1 MSRERS
7 SSTLADAAGRAAAA
21 PVSEIVARS
30 ARELRAMMAAKT
42 LSPVEVFDAFA
53 ERIEK
58 VNPAINAMVA
68 MDLDRAREEARKAEG
83 AIMRQEPLG
92 LLHGLP
98 VGIND
103 LHSTAGLRTT
113 FGSLLH
119 KDNLPD
125 TDELCVARIKRAGG
139 IVMGK
144 TNVPEFGAGANT
156 VNRVY
161 GATVNPFGT
170 TLSASGSSG
179 GSAAALATDMVPLS
193 SGGDLGGSLRTPA
206 AFCGVVGHRPSPGTC
221 PTNRASDGWSPLAV
235 EGAMARN
242 VGDTA
247 LLLAALTGRAPM
259 DPISRDLSPQYFLS
273 LPPVR
278 LDRLKVAFSE
288 DLGSIP
294 VDDDVRARF
303 RAVANRIAPLFQS
316 ASWRHPEVGDVDT
329 PFEALRAVGYGN
341 AFGDYV
347 RKHRDI
353 ASPNIIANVE
363 LVGTLS
369 VSDIGRAHGAQ
380 TALYRKFQTFFEAVD
395 LLICP
400 AAPVAEFS
408 VDEVYVKQVGGVA
421 MASYIRWIALN
432 YAITLSTHAT
442 TVLPAG
448 LGPTGMPFGIQL
460 VGRHLDDAGTL
471 AIAGALEAEFA
482 KDPELARPRP
492 DIAKLS
498 RPGIETRARQV
509 SAAWLG
515 DGR

>member
-1 MSRERS
+1 M
-7 SSTLADAAGRAAAA
+7 TG
-21 PVSEIVARS
+21 IVAKS
-30 ARELRAMMAAKT
+30 ARELRALIAAKS

-53 ERIEK
+53 DRIER
-58 VNPAINAMVA
+58 VNPAVNAIVA
-68 MDLDRAREEARKAEG
+68 MDLDRGRDEARRAEQAVMRG
-83 AIMRQEPLG
+83 APLG

-103 LHSTAGLRTT
+103 LHLTAGLRTT
-113 FGSLLH
+113 FGSLVQ
-119 KDNLPD
+119 KDNVPD
-125 TDELCVARIKRAGG
+125 TDELLVSRIKKAGG

-144 TNVPEFGAGANT
+144 TNVPEYGAGANT

-206 AFCGVVGHRPSPGTC
+206 AFCGIVGHRPSPGTC
-221 PTNRASDGWSPLAV
+221 PTNRAADGWSPLAV

-242 VGDTA
+242 VGDAA
-247 LLLAALTGRAPM
+247 LLLAAIAGRTPM
-259 DPISRDLSPQYFLS
+259 DPISRDLSPDYFLS
-273 LPPVR
+273 LPSVR
-278 LDRLKVAFSE
+278 LDRLTAAFSE

-294 VDDDVRARF
+294 VDDDVRKHF
-303 RAVANRIAPLFQS
+303 RSVADRMAPLFKTT
-316 ASWRHPEVGDVDT
+316 AWRHPDCGDVDT

-341 AFGDYV
+341 AFGEYV
-347 RKHRDI
+347 RKHRDV
-353 ASPNIIANVE
+353 ASPNIVANVE

-380 TALYRKFQTFFEAVD
+380 TTLYRKFQTFFEDVD

-400 AAPVAEFS
+400 AAPVAQFP
-408 VDEVYVKQVGGVA
+408 VDDVYVKEVGGVQ

-442 TVLPAG
+442 TVIPAG
-448 LGPTGMPFGIQL
+448 LGPTGMPFGLQI
-460 VGRHLDDAGTL
+460 VGRHLDDAQTL
-471 AIAGALEAEFA
+471 AIAAALEAEFA
-482 KDPELARPRP
+482 RDPKLARPRP
-492 DIAKLS
+492 DIAKLGA
-498 RPGIETRARQV
+498 PGLETRARQV
-509 SAAWLG
+509 SPQWMGA
-515 DGR
+515 R